1 VERRAD
7 SSQGVFGNSEKSS
20 SGSRPSKTVGIGIL
34 YKSVIRFKRVP
45 GNWSLPTQMVE
56 PPLLNWVRESAI
68 EKRGS
73 H

>member
-1 VERRAD
+1 MERRAD
-7 SSQGVFGNSEKSS
+7 SSKGVFGNFEKSS
-20 SGSRPSKTVGIGIL
+20 TGDRPSKTVGIGVL
-34 YKSVIRFKRVP
+34 YKSVIRFKRVS

-56 PPLLNWVRESAI
+56 PPLLNWVCESTI